1 MKHCLAIG
9 LAAFALSACEAGQ
22 TGTDAAPARESTA
35 AQTADGTDVSIP
47 ASDLLVKRETPELD
61 FLWRAPPE
69 LAEAPTLLSTLR
81 AQALAS
87 AEEMQAGAEED
98 MKLRPAD
105 APKLAHFF
113 VQDWTVAAD
122 TPALLNVRA
131 DISMYTGGAHPNHG
145 FAVKYWDKAKRREI
159 GFSDLFAD
167 WAAAEKLLTPAY
179 CTALDAER
187 LSRRGKIESGLFG
200 DCPPI
205 GEQPVALRSWPGQD
219 ISGFRVL
226 LAPYVAGPYAEGDF
240 EIEVP
245 MTDAL
250 RALVKPQYLKAK

>member
-1 MKHCLAIG
+1 MKQSVTLALAMLA
-9 LAAFALSACEAGQ
+9 LAACDAQKTETKQTPTTETESAS
-22 TGTDAAPARESTA
+22 API
-35 AQTADGTDVSIP
+35 GTDVSIP
-47 ASDLLVKRETPELD
+47 ATDLLVKRETAELD

-69 LAEAPTLLSTLR
+69 LAEAPTMLETLR

-87 AEEMQAGAEED
+87 AEEMQAGAVED

-105 APKLAHFF
+105 APKISHFF
-113 VQDWTVAAD
+113 VQEWTVAAD
-122 TPALLNVRA
+122 TPALLNIRA

-145 FAVKYWDKAKRREI
+145 FAVKYWDKTERREI
-159 GFSDLFAD
+159 SFSDLFTD
-167 WAAAEKLLTPAY
+167 WAVAEKLLTPAY

-187 LSRRGKIESGLFG
+187 VSRRGAIENGMFD

-205 GEQPVALRSWPGQD
+205 SDQPVALMSWPGQD
-219 ISGFRVL
+219 ISSFRVL

-250 RALVKPQYLKAK
+250 RALIKPQYLKAK

>member
-1 MKHCLAIG
+1 MMRACVMIVATLM
-9 LAAFALSACEAGQ
+9 LAACDAREAEKTNAVATETNSTPSVGA
-22 TGTDAAPARESTA
+22 AAP
-35 AQTADGTDVSIP
+35 IP
-47 ASDLLVKRETPELD
+47 ATDLLVKRETAELD

-69 LAEAPTLLSTLR
+69 LAEAPPILSTLR

-87 AEEMQAGAEED
+87 AEEMQAGAVED

-105 APKLAHFF
+105 APKISHFF

-145 FAVKYWDKAKRREI
+145 FAVKYWDKIERREI
-159 GFSDLFAD
+159 SFSDLFTD
-167 WAAAEKLLTPAY
+167 WTAAEKLLTPAY

-187 LSRRGKIESGLFG
+187 VSRRGAIENDMFD

-205 GEQPVALRSWPGQD
+205 GDQPVALMSWPGQD
-219 ISGFRVL
+219 ISGFRIL
-226 LAPYVAGPYAEGDF
+226 LGPYVAGPYAEGDF
-240 EIEVP
+240 QIEVP

>member
-1 MKHCLAIG
+1 MKHYLAIG
-9 LAAFALSACEAGQ
+9 LAAFALTACDMQKSETKQTPTTETEGASA
-22 TGTDAAPARESTA
+22 PL
-35 AQTADGTDVSIP
+35 GTDVSVP
-47 ASDLLVKRETPELD
+47 ATDLLVKRETPELD

-69 LAEAPTLLSTLR
+69 LAEAPTLLGTLR

-87 AEEMQAGAEED
+87 AEEMQAGAVED

-105 APKLAHFF
+105 APKISHFF

-145 FAVKYWDKAKRREI
+145 FAVKYWDKAERREMS
-159 GFSDLFAD
+159 FSDLFTD
-167 WAAAEKLLTPAY
+167 WPAAEKLLTPAY
-179 CTALDAER
+179 CTALDVER
-187 LSRRGKIESGLFG
+187 VSRRGAIENGMFD

-205 GEQPVALRSWPGQD
+205 GEQPVAVVSWPGQD

-240 EIEVP
+240 EIDVP
-245 MTDAL
+245 MADAL

>member
-1 MKHCLAIG
+1 MKHCFAIG
-9 LAAFALSACEAGQ
+9 LAALALSACEVAE
-22 TGTDAAPARESTA
+22 TDTAPATEA
-35 AQTADGTDVSIP
+35 AATQPADGTDVSVP
-47 ASDLLVKRETPELD
+47 ASDLLVKRETAELD

-69 LAEAPTLLSTLR
+69 LAEAPTLLETLR

-87 AEEMQAGAEED
+87 AEEMQAGAVED

-105 APKLAHFF
+105 APKISHFF

-145 FAVKYWDKAKRREI
+145 FAVKYWDKAERREMS
-159 GFSDLFAD
+159 FSDLFTD
-167 WAAAEKLLTPAY
+167 WPAAEKLFTPAY

-187 LSRRGKIESGLFG
+187 VSRRGAIESGLFD

-205 GEQPVALRSWPGQD
+205 GDQPVALMSWPGQD

-226 LAPYVAGPYAEGDF
+226 LVPYVAGPYAEGDF
-240 EIEVP
+240 EIDVP

-250 RALVKPQYLKAK
+250 RALVKSQYLKAK

>member
-1 MKHCLAIG
+1 MKQGLAIG
-9 LAAFALSACEAGQ
+9 LAMLALAACDTQQAE
-22 TGTDAAPARESTA
+22 TDPAPAPRQTA
-35 AQTADGTDVSIP
+35 AQAADGTDTSVP
-47 ASDLLVKRETPELD
+47 ASDLLVKRDTPELD

-69 LAEAPTLLSTLR
+69 LAEAPTLLSMLR
-81 AQALAS
+81 AQALSS

-145 FAVKYWDKAKRREI
+145 FAVKYWDKTERREI
-159 GFSDLFAD
+159 SFSDLFTD
-167 WAAAEKLLTPAY
+167 WTAAEKLLTPAY

-187 LSRRGKIESGLFG
+187 VSRRGKIESGLFD
-200 DCPPI
+200 DCPPL
-205 GEQPVALRSWPGQD
+205 GDQPVALVSWPGQD

-240 EIEVP
+240 EIELP

-250 RALVKPQYLKAK
+250 HALIKPQYLKAK